1 MAETLSA
8 DSPDD
13 DFVYNLSDIFQEF
26 SENESEHLEL
36 KREIIAAGEE
46 LLHLLRSYDLDLGFN
61 SYEIHYFKGF
71 HKNLDE
77 IIALQNELQTVQ
89 PDMESRLLQT
99 IINTLHLARIFSKA
113 GYKDEADWYFDEAYL
128 FADTIYD
135 ISEKADALRAL
146 IVVEQLL
153 Q

>member
-1 MAETLSA
+1 MSETLSA
-8 DSPDD
+8 DLPDD

-61 SYEIHYFKGF
+61 SFEIHYLKGF

-77 IIALQNELQTVQ
+77 ILALQNELQTVQ
-89 PDMESRLLQT
+89 PDLESKLLQT
-99 IINTLHLARIFSKA
+99 IVNTLHLARIFSKA
-113 GYKDEADWYFDEAYL
+113 GYKDEADRYFNEAYF
-128 FADTIYD
+128 FADHISD
-135 ISEKADALRAL
+135 ISERADALRTL
-146 IVVEQLL
+146 ILIEQLL